1 MYFIL
6 IYFYYYPKMVFFMR
20 QVLKPTDGN
29 VKHFLVSFPP
39 SKWDIQIRSSLNVNR
54 ISTIHFMLFYK
65 GRIVLLLFI
74 SKMLSKMADFT
85 LCLLNKTG
93 YNG

>member
-1 MYFIL
+1 
-6 IYFYYYPKMVFFMR
+6 MR

-29 VKHFLVSFPP
+29 VKHFLLSFPP
-39 SKWDIQIRSSLNVNR
+39 SKWDIQICSSLNVNR